1 MNALTFDRSC
11 LSRDFLSLD
20 LKQVNWGVEMELDL
34 SEYITFCFMILAL
47 LGLAL
52 SECLLFLV

>member
-1 MNALTFDRSC
+1 
-11 LSRDFLSLD
+11 
-20 LKQVNWGVEMELDL
+20 MELEFT
-34 SEYITFCFMILAL
+34 EYITFCLMILAL